1 MSVFP
6 YCPESMFIAS
16 GVPLAANAPASTE
29 VLPDTFAKLVTA
41 FEEA

>member
-1 MSVFP
+1 MSVFT
-6 YCPESMFIAS
+6 YYHESMFIAG

-29 VLPDTFAKLVTA
+29 VLPDTFAELVTA